1 MRAFTAYLREGRVF
15 RRKGWVN
22 IKSGKMV
29 MWAFRGRTI
38 RPFHSEYVLN
48 NINKFFRGGEDR
60 LLTAFAHAFGF
71 EPDEMEAQSLWNDLK
86 SGKVDRDSNLDSI
99 MNEAGWRRVVFD
111 EGISSIEA
119 NSPQDARKA
128 LDIVMKKVK
137 WDDIQSLYIF
147 DKGHLNDPT
156 EIYSPE
162 DAAIYAK
169 TGRLPKR
176 TEIGRTMAMFR
187 ESYKGE
193 SLIGWLDPKNKLH
206 LYPQGGR
213 MGKYHTMI
221 LTRIMTQEQFRK
233 FQPNRIGESI
243 AKDMISFVKSG
254 NMSEKDLKHIIDR
267 TYESNYNR
275 LKSGKDDGD
284 YDTEEAFMDAGWVKI
299 RIDRRSG
306 GYSSILSNRNAKR
319 NLACA
324 KILDKKLGGWK
335 NMTGG
340 TVLVDDQSPGKIQD
354 ENTWETYLKTGRI
367 PRRTEIGSTMAR
379 FRESAGD
386 KDSFRVH
393 WKRAPVMKTGATDVK
408 KRNAHWDSYFKHF
421 EDEYGPIPSRVKNA
435 MRMADYKTNP
445 SVTYKGKKFKL
456 RTGMDE
462 MDLLYHGL
470 SEDASSR

>member
-1 MRAFTAYLREGRVF
+1 M
-15 RRKGWVN
+15 
-22 IKSGKMV
+22 
-29 MWAFRGRTI
+29 
-38 RPFHSEYVLN
+38 
-48 NINKFFRGGEDR
+48 
-60 LLTAFAHAFGF
+60 
-71 EPDEMEAQSLWNDLK
+71 
-86 SGKVDRDSNLDSI
+86 
-99 MNEAGWRRVVFD
+99 
-111 EGISSIEA
+111 
-119 NSPQDARKA
+119 
-128 LDIVMKKVK
+128 
-137 WDDIQSLYIF
+137 
-147 DKGHLNDPT
+147 
-156 EIYSPE
+156 
-162 DAAIYAK
+162 
-169 TGRLPKR
+169 
-176 TEIGRTMAMFR
+176 
-187 ESYKGE
+187 
-193 SLIGWLDPKNKLH
+193 LIGWLDPKNKLH
-206 LYPQGGR
+206 LYPEGGR

-254 NMSEKDLKHIIDR
+254 DMTEKDLKVIIDR

-284 YDTEEAFMDAGWVKI
+284 YDTEEAFMNAGWVKI

-306 GYSSILSNRNAKR
+306 GFSSIMSNRNAKR

-324 KILDKKLGGWK
+324 KILDKKLGGWPGVA
-335 NMTGG
+335 GG
-340 TVLVDDQSPGKIQD
+340 SFIIDDQIPKIQD
-354 ENTWETYLKTGRI
+354 ENTWETYLKTGRA

-393 WKRAPVMKTGATDVK
+393 WKRAPVMKSGATDVK

-445 SVTYKGKKFKL
+445 SVTYKGRKFKL

-462 MDLLYHGL
+462 MDLLYHVL
-470 SEDASSR
+470 SEEKRVPKTRENQDPKTHSDLYTDEDPKGTIHGLGFKDVATAKASVAKIKRSGRTHAHKIQAAIAMEQRARVMGKTAEAAVYRAFINSMKKKTKTKAMKEAWSDKYKKSIDCSNPKGFSQRAHCQGRNKRK